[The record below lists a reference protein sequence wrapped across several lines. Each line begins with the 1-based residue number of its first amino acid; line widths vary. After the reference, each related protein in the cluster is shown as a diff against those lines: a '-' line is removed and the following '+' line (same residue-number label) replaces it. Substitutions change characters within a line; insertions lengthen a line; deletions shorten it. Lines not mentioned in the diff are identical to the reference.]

1 MKANIQITL
10 AEGEIV
16 AAGKGGNP
24 TNQRTWL
31 FIARG
36 YEGIEIEFTGK
47 DRPLAEKI
55 ARVIEAHRKETA
67 R

>member
-1 MKANIQITL
+1 MKAYVQITL

-16 AAGKGGNP
+16 TAGKGGNP
-24 TNQRTWL
+24 TSPRTWL
-31 FIARG
+31 FMGRG
-36 YEGIEIEFTGK
+36 PEGVQIEFTGK